1 MGPVASVAIDVFKNS
16 LVPKADASAI
26 DGSRHPKLVVSF
38 GRMIRMISGVFDLK
52 NPNRSSVVFDSS
64 RYKFER

>member
-1 MGPVASVAIDVFKNS
+1 MGPVASVAIDVFENS

-38 GRMIRMISGVFDLK
+38 GRMIRMISGVLDLK
-52 NPNRSSVVFDSS
+52 NPNRSAVVFNTS
-64 RYKFER
+64 RYKFKR